1 MAAVE
6 LFSVAANAF
15 SVVGLVDVLIRSS
28 YTLAGLVS
36 RAGLAGSLSSRL
48 TALSKDLILVV
59 SEVQSF
65 AKAYRASGLTAADG
79 NGLPQGLDKVLSDCD
94 KEVQKLIRYL
104 SAVDTSRTGGF
115 VQRWTANLGFALQ
128 EEELRKSMQ
137 ILEAYKTTILA
148 LLAIHDR
155 YVYFSVRR
163 SCVSAYSEC
172 LANNTL
178 AKPTL

>member
-28 YTLAGLVS
+28 HTLTGLVS

-65 AKAYRASGLTAADG
+65 VEAYRTSGLIAADE

-94 KEVQKLIRYL
+94 KEVHKLIRYL
-104 SAVDTSRTGGF
+104 SVVDASRTGGL
-115 VQRWTANLGFALQ
+115 VQRWTANFGLALQ

-148 LLAIHDR
+148 LLSIHNK
-155 YVYFSVRR
+155 YALFTTPSYYALSP
-163 SCVSAYSEC
+163 SA
-172 LANNTL
+172 
-178 AKPTL
+178 